1 MDFEKANLIE
11 EFADFLSKKAESI
24 SREIVNYNVS
34 KIEITLPQEIID
46 KSIDTN
52 AEFLKFLGST
62 LKFSNVEVEPI
73 FIEWLIKQETPE
85 DTQYIEKEL
94 SSLIKP
100 YADTRQLLI
109 KILSQLCM
117 DYGLTTEEVITV
129 TSRLSY
135 FLDLSITETILK
147 RERTTKEAEEKQ
159 NQKITELSSP
169 IIPIQNGMAVLP
181 IIGDIDVE
189 KSEFIMNR
197 VIPRVTELKIECV
210 IIDFSAIA
218 SIDTEIAARIFTIY
232 DVLRLLGIKAV
243 FTGIRTD
250 LVSRI
255 INSGINFSSIK
266 TYATLQHALQD
277 IR

>member
-1 MDFEKANLIE
+1 MGFEKINTIE
-11 EFADFLSKKAESI
+11 EFAHFLSKNAESI
-24 SREIVNYNVS
+24 SREIVNYSVS
-34 KIEITLPQEIID
+34 KLEITFPQEIID

-62 LKFSNVEVEPI
+62 LKFSNEEVEPR
-73 FIEWLIKQETPE
+73 FIEWHIKQETPE
-85 DTQYIEKEL
+85 DAQYIKEL

-100 YADTRQLLI
+100 YAETRQLLI

-117 DYGLTTEEVITV
+117 DHGLTTEEVITV

-147 RERTTKEAEEKQ
+147 REKITKETEEKQ

-210 IIDFSAIA
+210 IIDFSAIV
-218 SIDTEIAARIFTIY
+218 SIDAEIAARIFTIY
-232 DVLRLLGIKAV
+232 DVLRLLGINAV

-266 TYATLQHALQD
+266 TYATLQQALQD

>member
-1 MDFEKANLIE
+1 MGFEKVNTIG
-11 EFADFLSKKAESI
+11 EFAHFLSKNAESI
-24 SREIVNYNVS
+24 SREIVKYSVS
-34 KIEITLPQEIID
+34 KIEITLPQELID

-52 AEFLKFLGST
+52 AEFLHFLGNT
-62 LKFSNVEVEPI
+62 LSFSNEEVEPR

-85 DTQYIEKEL
+85 DAQYIEEL

-100 YADTRQLLI
+100 YAETRQLLI
-109 KILSQLCM
+109 RILSRLCI
-117 DYGLTTEEVITV
+117 DHRLTTEEIITV

-135 FLDLSITETILK
+135 LLDLSITETILK
-147 RERTTKEAEEKQ
+147 RERITKEREERQ

-181 IIGDIDVE
+181 IIGDVDVE

-197 VIPRVTELKIECV
+197 VIPKVTELKIECV
-210 IIDFSAIA
+210 IIDFSATA
-218 SIDTEIAARIFTIY
+218 NIDSEIAARIFTIY
-232 DVLRLLGIKAV
+232 DVLRLLGINAV
-243 FTGIRTD
+243 FTGIRTE

-266 TYATLQHALQD
+266 TYATLQQALQD

>member
-1 MDFEKANLIE
+1 MGFEKVNTIE
-11 EFADFLSKKAESI
+11 EFAQFLSKNAESI

-34 KIEITLPQEIID
+34 KLEIALPQEIID

-52 AEFLKFLGST
+52 CEFLKFLGST
-62 LKFSNVEVEPI
+62 LTFSNEEVEPK
-73 FIEWLIKQETPE
+73 FIEWLVKQDTPK
-85 DTQYIEKEL
+85 DAQYIENL

-100 YADTRQLLI
+100 YAETRQLLI
-109 KILSQLCM
+109 RILSQVCM
-117 DYGLTTEEVITV
+117 DHRLTTEEVITV

-135 FLDLSITETILK
+135 LLDLSITETILK
-147 RERTTKEAEEKQ
+147 RERITKEREEKQ

-181 IIGDIDVE
+181 IIGDVDVE

-210 IIDFSAIA
+210 IIDFSATA
-218 SIDTEIAARIFTIY
+218 TIDTEIAARIFTIY
-232 DVLRLLGIKAV
+232 DVLKLLGVNAM

-255 INSGINFSSIK
+255 IKSGISFSSFK
-266 TYATLQHALQD
+266 TYATLQQALED
-277 IR
+277 IG

>member
-1 MDFEKANLIE
+1 MGFEKVNTIE
-11 EFADFLSKKAESI
+11 EFAQFLSKNAESI
-24 SREIVNYNVS
+24 SREIVNYSVS
-34 KIEITLPQEIID
+34 KIEIALPQEIID

-62 LKFSNVEVEPI
+62 LEFSNEEVEPRY
-73 FIEWLIKQETPE
+73 IEWLIKQETPE
-85 DTQYIEKEL
+85 DAQYIEEL

-109 KILSQLCM
+109 KILSQLSM
-117 DYGLTTEEVITV
+117 DHGLTTEEVINV

-135 FLDLSITETILK
+135 FLDISITETILK
-147 RERTTKEAEEKQ
+147 RERKTKKTEEKQ

-197 VIPRVTELKIECV
+197 VIPRVAELKIECV
-210 IIDFSAIA
+210 IIDFSTIA

-232 DVLRLLGIKAV
+232 DVLRLLGINAV

-255 INSGINFSSIK
+255 INSGINFSSVK
-266 TYATLQHALQD
+266 TYATLQQALQD

>member
-1 MDFEKANLIE
+1 MGFEKVNTIE
-11 EFADFLSKKAESI
+11 EFAHFLSKNAESI
-24 SREIVNYNVS
+24 SREIVNYSVS

-46 KSIDTN
+46 KTINTN

-62 LKFSNVEVEPI
+62 LKFSNEEVEPI

-85 DTQYIEKEL
+85 DAQYIEEL

-100 YADTRQLLI
+100 YAETRQLLI

-117 DYGLTTEEVITV
+117 DHELTTEEVITV

-147 RERTTKEAEEKQ
+147 RERITKETKEKQ

-210 IIDFSAIA
+210 IIDFSTIA

-232 DVLRLLGIKAV
+232 DVLRLLGINAV

-266 TYATLQHALQD
+266 TYATLQQALQD
-277 IR
+277 IK

>member
-1 MDFEKANLIE
+1 MGFEKVNSIE
-11 EFADFLSKKAESI
+11 EFAHFLSKSAESI
-24 SREIVNYNVS
+24 SREIVNYNLS

-52 AEFLKFLGST
+52 AEFLKFLGIT
-62 LKFSNVEVEPI
+62 LKFSNEEVEPR

-85 DTQYIEKEL
+85 DAQYIEEL

-100 YADTRQLLI
+100 YAETRQLLI
-109 KILSQLCM
+109 KILSQLCI
-117 DYGLTTEEVITV
+117 DHGLTTEEVITV

-147 RERTTKEAEEKQ
+147 RERITKETKAKQ
-159 NQKITELSSP
+159 DQKITELSSP
-169 IIPIQNGMAVLP
+169 IIPIQNGIAVLP

-210 IIDFSAIA
+210 IIDFSSIA
-218 SIDTEIAARIFTIY
+218 SIDTETAARIFTIY
-232 DVLRLLGIKAV
+232 DVLRLLGINAV

-266 TYATLQHALQD
+266 TYATLQQALED
-277 IR
+277 IG

>member
-1 MDFEKANLIE
+1 MGSEKVNTIE
-11 EFADFLSKKAESI
+11 EFAQFLSKNAESI

-52 AEFLKFLGST
+52 AEFLKFFGST
-62 LKFSNVEVEPI
+62 LKFSNEEVEPR

-85 DTQYIEKEL
+85 DAQYLKEL

-117 DYGLTTEEVITV
+117 DHGLTTEEVITV
-129 TSRLSY
+129 TSRLS
-135 FLDLSITETILK
+135 FLLDISITETIFK
-147 RERTTKEAEEKQ
+147 RERLTKETEEKQ
-159 NQKITELSSP
+159 NQKIIELSSP
-169 IIPIQNGMAVLP
+169 IIPIQNGIAVLP

-197 VIPRVTELKIECV
+197 VIPRITELKIECV
-210 IIDFSAIA
+210 IIDFSSIA
-218 SIDTEIAARIFTIY
+218 SIDTEISARIFTIY
-232 DVLRLLGIKAV
+232 DILRLLGINAV

-255 INSGINFSSIK
+255 IKSGINFSSIK
-266 TYATLQHALQD
+266 TYATLQQALQD

>member
-1 MDFEKANLIE
+1 MGFEKVNTIE
-11 EFADFLSKKAESI
+11 EFAQYLSKNAESI
-24 SREIVNYNVS
+24 SREIVNYSVS
-34 KIEITLPQEIID
+34 KIEIAFPQEIID

-62 LKFSNVEVEPI
+62 LEFSNEEVEPRY
-73 FIEWLIKQETPE
+73 IEWLIKQETPE
-85 DTQYIEKEL
+85 DAQYIEEL

-117 DYGLTTEEVITV
+117 DHGLTTEEVINV

-135 FLDLSITETILK
+135 FLDISITETILK
-147 RERTTKEAEEKQ
+147 RERKTKKTEEKQ

-232 DVLRLLGIKAV
+232 DVLRLLGINAV

-255 INSGINFSSIK
+255 INSDINFSNIK
-266 TYATLQHALQD
+266 TYATLQQALQD

>member
-1 MDFEKANLIE
+1 MGFKKVKTME
-11 EFADFLSKKAESI
+11 EFAQFLSENAESI
-24 SREIVNYNVS
+24 SREIVNYSVS
-34 KIEITLPQEIID
+34 KIEIAFPQEIID

-62 LKFSNVEVEPI
+62 LKFSNEEVEPR

-85 DTQYIEKEL
+85 DAQYIEEL

-109 KILSQLCM
+109 KILSQFCM
-117 DYGLTTEEVITV
+117 DHGLTTEEVINV

-135 FLDLSITETILK
+135 FLDISITETILK
-147 RERTTKEAEEKQ
+147 RERKTKETEEKQ

-210 IIDFSAIA
+210 IIDFSTIA

-232 DVLRLLGIKAV
+232 DVLRLLGINAV

-255 INSGINFSSIK
+255 IKSGINFSSIK
-266 TYATLQHALQD
+266 TYATLQQALQD

>member
-1 MDFEKANLIE
+1 MGFEKANLIE
-11 EFADFLSKKAESI
+11 EFAHFLSKKAESI

-250 LVSRI
+250 LVSKI

-266 TYATLQHALQD
+266 TYATLQHVLQD

>member
-1 MDFEKANLIE
+1 MGFEKVNSIK
-11 EFADFLSKKAESI
+11 EFAHFLSKRAESI
-24 SREIVNYNVS
+24 SREIVNYNLS
-34 KIEITLPQEIID
+34 KLEITLPQEIID

-52 AEFLKFLGST
+52 AEFLKFLGIT
-62 LKFSNVEVEPI
+62 LKFSNEEVEPR

-85 DTQYIEKEL
+85 DAQYIEEL

-100 YADTRQLLI
+100 YAETRQLLI
-109 KILSQLCM
+109 KILSQLCI
-117 DYGLTTEEVITV
+117 DHGLTTEEVITV

-147 RERTTKEAEEKQ
+147 RERITKETKEKQ
-159 NQKITELSSP
+159 DQKIRELSSP
-169 IIPIQNGMAVLP
+169 IIPIQNGIAVLP

-210 IIDFSAIA
+210 IIDFSSIA
-218 SIDTEIAARIFTIY
+218 SIDTETAARIFTIY
-232 DVLRLLGIKAV
+232 DVLRLLGINAV

-250 LVSRI
+250 LVSKI
-255 INSGINFSSIK
+255 INSGINFPSIK
-266 TYATLQHALQD
+266 TYATLQQALED
-277 IR
+277 IG